1 MAAFKA
7 IRANDENAKVLL
19 VTEEDYKPYMRPP
32 LSKDLWM
39 TDDEALVDK
48 LRFKQYSGNERRYHQ
63 FNDIISNT
71 KLIYN
76 FGY

>member
-1 MAAFKA
+1 MKILENYWFFKAMAAFKA

-39 TDDEALVDK
+39 TDDEALVEK
-48 LRFKQYSGNERRYHQ
+48 LRFKQYNGNESRYQ
-63 FNDIISNT
+63 FKI
-71 KLIYN
+71 
-76 FGY
+76 